1 MQHHLIT
8 VGISLLT
15 NFEREHNDERKH
27 KTTREETLKKH
38 EQILEFIN
46 KNPTRACAEL
56 NSLNAKTNFLEK
68 TNGNPFGITLVYT
81 DTQIG
86 KFSATMIK
94 TFLERKGFKPIE
106 VKLNNLAIPKEELDA
121 KKAQKLVNKGLQE
134 LQTKIKKHIEKLT
147 KKTPDLNIYINATG
161 GFKAQV
167 AILYGLGKE
176 LNIPVY
182 YMHEEYQNAIE
193 LP

>member
-1 MQHHLIT
+1 MIQHHIVT

-15 NFEREHNDERKH
+15 NFEREH
-27 KTTREETLKKH
+27 KTTRAQTLSRHK
-38 EQILEFIN
+38 QILDFISE
-46 KNPTRACAEL
+46 NPTKACAEL
-56 NSLNAKTNFLEK
+56 NSLNAKTKFVENKK
-68 TNGNPFGITLVYT
+68 TVGVTLVYT
-81 DTQIG
+81 DTQFG

-94 TFLERKGFKPIE
+94 TFLERDGFTPIE
-106 VKLNNLAIPKEELDA
+106 VKLGNLAVPKEELDA
-121 KKAQKLVNKGLQE
+121 KKAQTLANKGLKE
-134 LQTKIKKHIEKLT
+134 LQTKLKKHIEKLT
-147 KKTPDLNIYINATG
+147 TKTPDLKVYINATG

-182 YMHEEYQNAIE
+182 YMHEEYQTAIE